1 MAQVKKFQPGGKLTI
16 SGKDY
21 TIDQLNEY
29 MNSGGFSSQERAAL
43 AGTIQ
48 SIAGGASRTFD
59 RNANSISGEGVTDD
73 FTGFYGSEKKAERN
87 QGKST
92 RWANRQARRNSDHH
106 IVNSALERLGG
117 IEDYYNKKKEKESEK
132 TRLYKGSD
140 ANGFYTSD
148 GRFLEGPENSQNITR
163 INAIFD
169 ALQSGDLSKYDLQD

>member
-117 IEDYYNKKKEKESEK
+117 IEDFYNKKKEETPK
-132 TRLYKGSD
+132 TKLGRGS
-140 ANGFYTSD
+140 G
-148 GRFLEGPENSQNITR
+148 
-163 INAIFD
+163 
-169 ALQSGDLSKYDLQD
+169 